1 MDILELTADDVK
13 KLFLLHENYFSLKLP
28 DYINFQELLDKLSA
42 EIGEQSY
49 VNILEKD
56 KLPDNYD
63 DVNYILYNN
72 KDGNY
77 DWRPFQ
83 IINPVIYVSL
93 VHILSKKDNWNKI
106 LERFKEMDRNS
117 VIKCESIPVVVEEKD
132 KIFNKQSS
140 QISKWWDKI
149 EQTSIKR
156 SLEYNYLFKTDIVNC
171 YSEIYTH
178 SIVWALHTKE
188 ISKKNRNDKKLLG
201 NNIDKHLQAMSNGQ
215 TNGIPQGS
223 VLMDFIAEVVLRYSD
238 ELISYE
244 IEKNAKLKG
253 KFEILRYRD
262 DYRIFVKEIEVG
274 REIMKIIA
282 KVLSSLGLKLNTTKT
297 GYYEDII
304 ISSIKEDKLEYFGKK
319 IESNLQKR
327 LILLYKFSLRHKNSG
342 SVIKE
347 ISQIRE
353 KIEKRKNFSRENV
366 EVLISIVTEIIYK
379 NPRTYLEG
387 SAILNYLFPLI
398 NTEERKEIIEKV
410 FDKLSKVLNSGYF
423 EIWFQRATLK
433 EETLDINYSEEICK
447 LVNNEEIKL
456 WNIEWIASKKI
467 KNIFKKVR
475 IINQERKEQMLQK
488 ISSDEVEVFDSYHQ
502 IY

>member
-1 MDILELTADDVK
+1 M
-13 KLFLLHENYFSLKLP
+13 S
-28 DYINFQELLDKLSA
+28 
-42 EIGEQSY
+42 
-49 VNILEKD
+49 
-56 KLPDNYD
+56 
-63 DVNYILYNN
+63 
-72 KDGNY
+72 
-77 DWRPFQ
+77 
-83 IINPVIYVSL
+83 
-93 VHILSKKDNWNKI
+93 KI
-106 LERFKEMDRNS
+106 LGA
-117 VIKCESIPVVVEEKD
+117 V
-132 KIFNKQSS
+132 Q
-140 QISKWWDKI
+140 
-149 EQTSIKR
+149 
-156 SLEYNYLFKTDIVNC
+156 NC

-223 VLMDFIAEVVLRYSD
+223 VLMDFIAEVVLKYSD

-304 ISSIKEDKLEYFGKK
+304 ISSIKEDKLEYFEKK

>member
-1 MDILELTADDVK
+1 
-13 KLFLLHENYFSLKLP
+13 
-28 DYINFQELLDKLSA
+28 
-42 EIGEQSY
+42 
-49 VNILEKD
+49 
-56 KLPDNYD
+56 
-63 DVNYILYNN
+63 
-72 KDGNY
+72 
-77 DWRPFQ
+77 
-83 IINPVIYVSL
+83 
-93 VHILSKKDNWNKI
+93 
-106 LERFKEMDRNS
+106 
-117 VIKCESIPVVVEEKD
+117 
-132 KIFNKQSS
+132 
-140 QISKWWDKI
+140 
-149 EQTSIKR
+149 
-156 SLEYNYLFKTDIVNC
+156 
-171 YSEIYTH
+171 
-178 SIVWALHTKE
+178 
-188 ISKKNRNDKKLLG
+188 
-201 NNIDKHLQAMSNGQ
+201 MSNGQ

-223 VLMDFIAEVVLRYSD
+223 VLMDFIAEVVLKYSD

-304 ISSIKEDKLEYFGKK
+304 ISSIKEDKLEYFEKK

-433 EETLDINYSEEICK
+433 EETLDIN
-447 LVNNEEIKL
+447 
-456 WNIEWIASKKI
+456 
-467 KNIFKKVR
+467 
-475 IINQERKEQMLQK
+475 
-488 ISSDEVEVFDSYHQ
+488 
-502 IY
+502 